1 MLFKKNKEKCRY
13 KMAIIQRMVTK
24 KGFKNKD
31 KKVYKIFQKKKNTKR
46 EYGRNR
52 YNMSEED

>member
-24 KGFKNKD
+24 KVFKNKD
-31 KKVYKIFQKKKNTKR
+31 KKVYKIFQKKKKHEKR
-46 EYGRNR
+46 IWKKQI
-52 YNMSEED
+52 